1 MQCGQPDVTAKD
13 ADTETRKAGKAMA
26 QRTAKRIQPAKRVR
40 WVSPA
45 TYAEIHGLHIK
56 TVRRRLAAG
65 LIPGAM
71 QPAPGHA
78 VRIPIAD
85 EAA

>member
-1 MQCGQPDVTAKD
+1 
-13 ADTETRKAGKAMA
+13 MA
-26 QRTAKRIQPAKRVR
+26 QRTANHIQPAKRVR

-45 TYAEIHGLHIK
+45 EYAGIHDLHIK
-56 TVRRRLAAG
+56 TVRRRLKAG

>member
-1 MQCGQPDVTAKD
+1 MTQQD
-13 ADTETRKAGKAMA
+13 A
-26 QRTAKRIQPAKRVR
+26 QRIQPAKGVR

-45 TYAEIHGLHIK
+45 EYAGIHDLHVK
-56 TVRRRLAAG
+56 TVRRRLKAG

>member
-1 MQCGQPDVTAKD
+1 MGVRYGHPDD
-13 ADTETRKAGKAMA
+13 RRKAPTRNPKGRAMA
-26 QRTAKRIQPAKRVR
+26 TPKRIR
-40 WVSPA
+40 WISPA
-45 TYAEIHGLHIK
+45 EYAEIHDLHVK
-56 TVRRRLAAG
+56 TVRRRLKAG
-65 LIPGAM
+65 QIPGAM